1 MTRISRISTPRATLF
16 AIALITVVMLT
27 FGAFSAEEAAGT
39 NAPGGVSALAGEPA
53 TNAGECQPPTSPQPG
68 SAMAVP
74 LARESVPPCPLAP
87 VQGETHAVTGGP
99 QLKR

>member
-27 FGAFSAEEAAGT
+27 FGAFSAEEGARAGVGT
-39 NAPGGVSALAGEPA
+39 LAGEPE
-53 TNAGECQPPTSPQPG
+53 TTSGECQPP
-68 SAMAVP
+68 
-74 LARESVPPCPLAP
+74 LVPPCPPAP
-87 VQGETHAVTGGP
+87 ARRDTHAATGGP

>member
-39 NAPGGVSALAGEPA
+39 SAPGGVSVLAGEPA
-53 TNAGECQPPTSPQPG
+53 SNAGECQPH
-68 SAMAVP
+68 MA
-74 LARESVPPCPLAP
+74 PPCPLA
-87 VQGETHAVTGGP
+87 QGEPHAVTGNTTE
-99 QLKR
+99 R